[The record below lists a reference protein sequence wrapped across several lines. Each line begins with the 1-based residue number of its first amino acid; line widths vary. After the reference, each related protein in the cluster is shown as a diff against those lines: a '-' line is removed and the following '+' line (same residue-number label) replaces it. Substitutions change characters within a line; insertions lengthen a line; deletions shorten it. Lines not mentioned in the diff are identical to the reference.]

1 MQCVRDRGIGLSK
14 RTGGRC
20 PRCSPLKERPPSP
33 GGVHRP
39 TSAGERLASRR
50 WDRARQ
56 GSSQTLANVAGVP
69 PFLIHKCKSIIV
81 GPEWYTAAA
90 SLSCQFRDVEV
101 CGVELSGL
109 LEAIPILDDHPGA
122 RTCDGG
128 N

>member
-1 MQCVRDRGIGLSK
+1 M
-14 RTGGRC
+14 
-20 PRCSPLKERPPSP
+20 
-33 GGVHRP
+33 
-39 TSAGERLASRR
+39 
-50 WDRARQ
+50 
-56 GSSQTLANVAGVP
+56 P
-69 PFLIHKCKSIIV
+69 PFLIHKYKSIIV

-128 N
+128 NFSVSLAVRMMESAALRRAPRL